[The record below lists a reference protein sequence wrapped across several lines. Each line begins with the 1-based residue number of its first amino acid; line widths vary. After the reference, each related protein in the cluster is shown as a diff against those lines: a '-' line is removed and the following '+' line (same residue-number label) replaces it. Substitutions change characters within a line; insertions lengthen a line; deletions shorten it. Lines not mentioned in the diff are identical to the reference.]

1 MRKEQGIACFN
12 LFSKFL
18 GNLVNA
24 SDEDALI
31 LIAGD
36 KRKGKSSVAINL
48 AMRND
53 PNWNLERVVFSTRD
67 YIHVINS
74 RPPIGSYIIFDD
86 AGLGISSKRWWEDQA
101 VIFGMVSQSVGYRR
115 YVTILTVPDM
125 RWIESTS
132 RSLIRYII
140 TMDRKRKGW
149 MNIRRGYASMNLT
162 HPARFYPY
170 VIIREVK
177 NGIRYPPI
185 KLKRAY
191 SPPLPDDVY
200 AAYERRKDQ
209 AFNQIYQQ
217 FEEDLKPHDKR
228 KWNYNEKS
236 RANLLQGKKK
246 PQQSESHNMDL

>member
-1 MRKEQGIACFN
+1 MNKAQGYARFK
-12 LFSKFL
+12 LFSDFL
-18 GNLVNA
+18 GNLVNQN
-24 SDEDALI
+24 DEDALI

-36 KRKGKSSVAINL
+36 KRKGKSSIAIRL
-48 AMRND
+48 AMAND
-53 PNWNLERVVFSTRD
+53 PNWSMERVVFNTRE
-67 YIHVINS
+67 YVHIINQK
-74 RPPIGSYIIFDD
+74 PPIGSYIVYDD

-125 RWIESTS
+125 RQIESTS
-132 RSLIRYII
+132 RSLLRYII

-149 MNIRRGYASMNLT
+149 FNIRRGYASMNLT

-170 VIIREVK
+170 VIIRQVV
-177 NGIRYPPI
+177 NGVRYPPV

-191 SPPLPDDVY
+191 APPLPADVY
-200 AAYERRKDQ
+200 AAYEKRKDE
-209 AFNQIYQQ
+209 AFSERYNQ

-246 PQQSESHNMDL
+246 PLEPKNNMDL